1 MVECNLAKVDV
12 ASSSLVSRS
21 KVWRVSKAVMQRI
34 ANSSSPVRLW
44 NAPPSKM
51 CLCPS
56 GEIGR
61 HKGFKIPRNLYFR
74 ASSILA
80 SGTILITSFKALH
93 LNYTCLLFLGFKLW
107 LICVFEKCMYRIIS
121 RSKFSCLVFFS
132 GSLRPKLCC
141 NSYV

>member
-44 NAPPSKM
+44 NAPPSKI

-80 SGTILITSFKALH
+80 SGTILLNHYLLLSIKAFRLFCSLCFILITKFEDD
-93 LNYTCLLFLGFKLW
+93 TVFLQVKGKHHSHFFIMKLE
-107 LICVFEKCMYRIIS
+107 LISAYCVLDE
-121 RSKFSCLVFFS
+121 
-132 GSLRPKLCC
+132 
-141 NSYV
+141 